1 MISEIYLLQGK
12 HYSAYIEL
20 RKETDEGWKLTALGM
35 MYNLPGRKAEAS
47 AALQE
52 LMTKYQDDWAYQIAQ
67 AFAWNGTRDLA
78 FYWLE
83 RAYSNRDG
91 GLAEIKGQPFFQEYK
106 KQPPVFCLYEK
117 DGATVIKKSN
127 YL

>member
-1 MISEIYLLQGK
+1 
-12 HYSAYIEL
+12 
-20 RKETDEGWKLTALGM
+20 M
-35 MYNLPGRKAEAS
+35 MYNLPGRKEEAN

-67 AFAWNGTRDLA
+67 AFAWNGNRDLA

-91 GLAEIKGQPFFQEYK
+91 GLAEIKGNPFFRNIKNDPRYSAFMK
-106 KQPPVFCLYEK
+106 KMGLR
-117 DGATVIKKSN
+117 
-127 YL
+127 